1 MLPAKQPLIYNLK
14 ALRSVNTK
22 LISLCVGCD
31 LRRSLLI
38 LGGCERV
45 VNSALRL
52 FCFFG
57 SSEHQRKSF
66 PFRSTVLLRRAGKQL
81 SYVARAG

>member
-14 ALRSVNTK
+14 APQSVNTK

-38 LGGCERV
+38 LGSCKKV
-45 VNSALRL
+45 VNSALSL

-66 PFRSTVLLRRAGKQL
+66 SLIHSTVLLRRAGK
-81 SYVARAG
+81 